1 MSEDGCPGCVE
12 ASTPAMDGGKDGEII
27 PVEGFVSDLKRH
39 WHKRPFVWTEEAAGF
54 DTGLQLPSKARV
66 LVLGPHPDDPE
77 SVAITLRLLLRSGC
91 DLRYAIVS
99 LSPSGVHDQ
108 DALSNGHPHAA
119 SLEQRKIAI
128 RRREQILA
136 AEALGLKEE
145 RVSFLCLGENEGS
158 TLSDSP
164 RNKTGITQLLLSTM
178 PDIAIMPAGQDSNQT
193 HAWVHRVFRE
203 HAEQLVRK
211 TGRPL
216 VALYNEDPKTT
227 SMRTDLFV
235 LFGEESAIWK
245 REVLRIHDSQ
255 QKRNLR
261 LRQMGF
267 DDRILQ
273 VNRRRFTLF
282 PGSLRFDLSFAA
294 YAEAFEIERFG
305 F

>member
-1 MSEDGCPGCVE
+1 
-12 ASTPAMDGGKDGEII
+12 MDGEKDGETL

-39 WHKRPFVWTEEAAGF
+39 WHKRPFVWTEEPRGS
-54 DTGLQLPSKARV
+54 DTGLEIPRKARV

-99 LSPSGVHDQ
+99 MSPSGVHDQ
-108 DALSNGHPHAA
+108 DALSNGHPDVA
-119 SLEQRKIAI
+119 SLGQRKIAM

-136 AEALGLKEE
+136 AEALGLTEE
-145 RVSFLCLGENEGS
+145 RVSFLCLGENEKG

-164 RNKTGITQLLLSTM
+164 VNRAGINLLLDSAM
-178 PDIAIMPAGQDSNQT
+178 PDIAIMPAGKDSNQT

-203 HAEQLVRK
+203 HAEQLVQKNR
-211 TGRPL
+211 RPL

-235 LFGEESAIWK
+235 LFGEESATWK
-245 REVLRIHDSQ
+245 RTVLRIHDSQ

-261 LRQMGF
+261 LRQTGF
-267 DDRILQ
+267 DDRILR
-273 VNRRRFTLF
+273 VNRQRFTEF
-282 PGSLRFDLSFAA
+282 SGSPRFDPPIAA